1 MPVDPDRLRSV
12 PLFQGMTD
20 RAITAVA
27 ELADE
32 AAFADGDVLVREG
45 DPGDRLFIILD
56 GSATVDQGGARIATL
71 GLGAIIGEISLID
84 GRPRTA
90 TITCLGPVRAVVIL
104 RDGFERLMDGFP
116 PVRLGVLMNLT
127 ERVRRDMDTA
137 TA

>member
-1 MPVDPDRLRSV
+1 MPVDPDQLRSV
-12 PLFQGMTD
+12 PLFEGMTD

-32 AAFADGDVLVREG
+32 AVFGDGDVLVREG
-45 DPGDRLFIILD
+45 DPGDRLFIVLD
-56 GSATVDQGGARIATL
+56 GSAAVAQGGRRIATL
-71 GLGAIIGEISLID
+71 GPGAIIGEISLID

-90 TITCLGPVRAVVIL
+90 TITCIGPVRAVVIL